1 MVEYGTHNEL
11 MQRKGLY
18 YELVTAQSEKESL
31 KASDPDS
38 DKEDQAE
45 EELARQA
52 AVSKSKPKTRRMSI
66 MMRRSSI
73 VSVKSVTSE
82 TSEMG
87 KDGAVLEETEGKSCC
102 RTPFFLKIL
111 RLNSPEWFYLLIGSI
126 ASLLFGA
133 VMPVC
138 RAPG

>member
-1 MVEYGTHNEL
+1 
-11 MQRKGLY
+11 MQRMGLY
-18 YELVTAQSEKESL
+18 YELVTAQSDKETL
-31 KASDPDS
+31 KGNDPDS

-45 EELARQA
+45 EELARLA
-52 AVSKSKPKTRRMSI
+52 MANKSKPKTRRMSI

-82 TSEMG
+82 TSEIG
-87 KDGAVLEETEGKSCC
+87 KEGTVLDDNEPRSCC
-102 RTPFFLKIL
+102 RTPFLVKIL

-138 RAPG
+138 RSSGRDDRVYLFIV